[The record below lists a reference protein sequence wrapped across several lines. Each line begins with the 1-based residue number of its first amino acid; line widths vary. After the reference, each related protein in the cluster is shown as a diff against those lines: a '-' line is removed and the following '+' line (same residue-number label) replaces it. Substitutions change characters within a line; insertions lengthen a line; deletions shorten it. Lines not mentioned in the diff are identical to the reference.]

1 MGWPKGKPRKP
12 KSSAAQETSSALK
25 TGQVVSATTP
35 DPVFAAGPKKRDP
48 ARRATA
54 EIQKVLAK
62 LEKARERVA
71 DLEKIVAGMREALGG
86 PVPSYPQQIV
96 ELMKKAEEPSGPPTA
111 LSPQDNQGEGRWI

>member
-12 KSSAAQETSSALK
+12 KVDVPDVQP
-25 TGQVVSATTP
+25 VV
-35 DPVFAAGPKKRDP
+35 VKKRDP

-71 DLEKIVAGMREALGG
+71 ELEKIVAGMREALGG

-96 ELMKKAEEPSGPPTA
+96 DLMKKAEEPSGPPTA